1 MISDDGGWSRAAD
14 DATRQAFHM
23 GEMGLLGD
31 VLHLKHRAGAFGV
44 VNVATLS
51 RNKINLCHKATGQT
65 TKFGS
70 IEELI
75 DAGWTLD

>member
-1 MISDDGGWSRAAD
+1 MISDDSSWSRAAD
-14 DATRQAFHM
+14 DATRQAFM

-44 VNVATLS
+44 VDVATIS
-51 RNKINLCHKATGQT
+51 RNKIDICHKATGQT
-65 TKFGS
+65 TRFGS